1 MTEAP
6 VSTYTQ
12 TMPGHQKAISA
23 ARGFK
28 IQVRGCTSRRPEV
41 AFVRVQSC
49 AKILPRT
56 FLGLS
61 LREHL
66 LRMQQSRVWTSAAVP
81 PNELQLYAFVCT
93 TLVLAPTRRAERTA
107 ATCFGP
113 GSMHCSSMP

>member
-66 LRMQQSRVWTSAAVP
+66 L
-81 PNELQLYAFVCT
+81 ELQLYAFVCT